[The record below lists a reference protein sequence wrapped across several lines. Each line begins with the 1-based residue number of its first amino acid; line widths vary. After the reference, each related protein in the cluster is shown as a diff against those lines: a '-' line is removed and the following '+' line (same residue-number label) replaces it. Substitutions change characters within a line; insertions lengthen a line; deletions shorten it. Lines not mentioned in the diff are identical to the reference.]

1 VTVAGGIVVSDVEA
15 LGVETVGVV
24 AGAGAGVGDV
34 AMVAGAPQA
43 TSASYRRT
51 SGDDNDFMGD
61 PG

>member
-1 VTVAGGIVVSDVEA
+1 VSDVEA

-24 AGAGAGVGDV
+24 AGAGVGVGDV

-43 TSASYRRT
+43 TSASDRRT